1 MNDENNL
8 SSVYDKDIEAFEAAG
23 SGLSAGDDNNDSD
36 DDIKRSGDADANL
49 DAQMEKAIADVS
61 GVRPRLVLPD
71 YSAKDY
77 FLNGKWDEHQR
88 EFQKTKPVYTGFAE
102 MDAIQPLYPGFY
114 VLGAMSSI
122 GKTTFLH
129 QMADQIAEQGT
140 PVLYF
145 SFEQSAHELFA
156 KSISRRIRIAKDD
169 ANHSSYQLYTA
180 IGIRA
185 GHANNTKELA
195 EQIDAYTQAVEDRL
209 HIVECNMYTTV
220 EDVLDVI
227 EAFIEVSDE
236 KPVVIVDYLQV
247 IYPSE
252 TNGRIET
259 DQRFNTD
266 HVVTALKQYQKE
278 HGLVLFAICSLNR
291 TNYTAPVDMESFKES
306 SKIEYT
312 ADAVIGLNFALI
324 FDKDFETKKV
334 GKTSKDT
341 SITDKRVMLALAK
354 KASVRDIILKTVK
367 NRSGCASYSVYFQYE
382 AAYDYFS
389 KGSPIA
395 YAIHKKQLEA
405 EAAAE
410 QNGSLTV
417 DLVSDDNSE
426 E

>member
-8 SSVYDKDIEAFEAAG
+8 SSVFDKDIESFEAAA
-23 SGLSAGDDNNDSD
+23 SGGAGDAN
-36 DDIKRSGDADANL
+36 KRSGEADVDL
-49 DAQMEKAIADVS
+49 DAKMEAAIANAQ
-61 GVRPRLVLPD
+61 GTRPKLALPN

-77 FLNGKWDEHQR
+77 FLNGTWDEHQK
-88 EFQKTKPVYTGFAE
+88 EFQKTKPIYTGFAE
-102 MDAIQPLYPGFY
+102 MDAIQPLYAGFY

-129 QMADQIAEQGT
+129 QMGDQIAEQGT

-145 SFEQSAHELFA
+145 SFEQTAHEMFA

-169 ANHSSYQLYTA
+169 PNHAAYHLYTA
-180 IGIRA
+180 IGIRS
-185 GHANNTKELA
+185 GVANNTQELA
-195 EQIDAYTQAVEDRL
+195 EQIDAYTQAVEDRM
-209 HIVECNMYTTV
+209 HVIECNMYTTV
-220 EDVLDVI
+220 EDIFEVI
-227 EAFIEVSDE
+227 DAFMETSKE

-247 IYPSE
+247 IYPTE
-252 TNGRIET
+252 VNGRVDT

-266 HVVTALKQYQKE
+266 HIVTALKQYQKD
-278 HGLVLFAICSLNR
+278 HGLVVFAICSLNR

-306 SKIEYT
+306 SKIEYC
-312 ADAVIGLNFALI
+312 ADTVIGLNFALI

-334 GKTSKDT
+334 GKSNKDT
-341 SITDKRVMLALAK
+341 SVTDKRVMLALAK

-395 YAIHKKQLEA
+395 YAIHKKQLEEEATA
-405 EAAAE
+405 ERD
-410 QNGSLTV
+410 GSLSV
-417 DLVSDDNSE
+417 DLVSDDSDDDTDD
-426 E
+426 